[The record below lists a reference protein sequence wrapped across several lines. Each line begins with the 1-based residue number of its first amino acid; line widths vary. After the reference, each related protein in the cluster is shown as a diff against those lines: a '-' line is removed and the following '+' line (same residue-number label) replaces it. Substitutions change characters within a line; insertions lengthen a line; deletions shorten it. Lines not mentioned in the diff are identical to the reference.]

1 MNQTR
6 VFLLLAWM
14 AVAALLWMEWG
25 KFTAPKEAAAPVAT
39 AIAPAADAT
48 VPTAS
53 AQATAVPEATL
64 PSVPAANADSTVPTL
79 EPVTQPAPVAP
90 IAGTVTVTTDVLR
103 VVLDGGNLLQADLLK
118 YPQSKAIGSAP
129 VRLFAN
135 DAEHYYVAQSGWINT
150 GGNAPNHLGGFV
162 PEQAGELALA
172 EGGGE
177 VVARFVWNG
186 PDGVSIR
193 RSYTFKRGQY
203 VVDVR
208 DEIANTGGAAWQ
220 GQVYRQLVRKPPV
233 VETGFTHPESF
244 SFRGAAWYSP
254 EEGYDRRKFDKYLN
268 DGKLDLVVQ
277 QGWIA
282 MLQHHFFSAW
292 IPRGEDKIV
301 VSLDAPAGGAQA
313 LVRELGPAI
322 AVSPGQ
328 QADSEARLW
337 VGPKLVEQMQAQNV
351 PGLLRA
357 VDYSQFKIFAVIAEG
372 LFWVLGKLHGLFGN
386 WGWAIIGLVVL
397 LKLALF
403 PLSNAQYKS
412 AAKMR
417 KFQPRMQQLKER
429 YGDDRAKYQQALME
443 LYKKEKINPMAGCLP
458 VIPQVIIFMAL
469 YWMLAE
475 SVELRQAPW
484 TLWIQ
489 DMTARDPF
497 FILPV
502 LNVAIM
508 FFTQKLTPMVG
519 MDPMQQKMMQFMPLA
534 FGAILAFLPAGL
546 VLYQVANGGLGL
558 LQQWYMLRKHGEPA
572 KKAEVAK

>member
-6 VFLLLAWM
+6 VFLLFAWLI
-14 AVAALLWMEWG
+14 VATMLWFEWG
-25 KFTAPKEAAAPVAT
+25 KFNAPKEAATPAAASAQPPAT
-39 AIAPAADAT
+39 AAIPAPTADAT
-48 VPTAS
+48 VPTVAPAS
-53 AQATAVPEATL
+53 P
-64 PSVPAANADSTVPTL
+64 PAAAA
-79 EPVTQPAPVAP
+79 PA
-90 IAGTVTVTTDVLR
+90 AGAVTVTTDVLR
-103 VVLDGGNLLQADLLK
+103 VVLDGGSLLQVDLLK
-118 YPQSKAIGSAP
+118 YPQSKAAGSAP

-135 DAEHYYVAQSGWINT
+135 DAEHYYVAQSGWINAA
-150 GGNAPNHLGGFV
+150 GKAPNHLSGFA
-162 PEQAGELALA
+162 PEQGGALTLADGAGEIAASFL
-172 EGGGE
+172 
-177 VVARFVWNG
+177 WNG
-186 PDGVSIR
+186 ADGVSIR
-193 RSYTFKRGQY
+193 RTYTFKRGQY

-208 DEIANTGGAAWQ
+208 DEIANAGAAPWQ
-220 GQVYRQLVRKPPV
+220 GQAYRQLVRKPPV

-254 EEGYDRRKFDKYLN
+254 DSGYQRRKFDKYLD
-268 DGKLDLVVQ
+268 DGKVDLPVQ

-292 IPRGEDKIV
+292 IPQAGDKVV
-301 VSLDAPAGGAQA
+301 VSLDAPAVGAQA
-313 LVRELGPAI
+313 LVRELGPAV
-322 AVSPGQ
+322 AVAPGQ
-328 QADSEARLW
+328 QASSEARLW
-337 VGPKLVEQMQAQNV
+337 VGPKLVEQMKAQNV

-386 WGWAIIGLVVL
+386 WGWAIVALVVL

-429 YGDDRAKYQQALME
+429 YGDDKAKYQQALME

-458 VIPQVIIFMAL
+458 VLPQIIIFMAL

-484 TLWIQ
+484 AFWIH
-489 DMTARDPF
+489 DLTARDPF
-497 FILPV
+497 FVLPV

-508 FFTQKLTPMVG
+508 WFTQKLTPAVG

-534 FGAILAFLPAGL
+534 FGAVLAFLPAGL

-572 KKAEVAK
+572 KAAK